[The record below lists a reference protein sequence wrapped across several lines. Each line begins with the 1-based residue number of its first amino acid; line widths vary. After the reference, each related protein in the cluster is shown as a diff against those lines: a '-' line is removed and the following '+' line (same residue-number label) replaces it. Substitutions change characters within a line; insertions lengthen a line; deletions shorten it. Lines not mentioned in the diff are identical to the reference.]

1 MLFRSLVI
9 GGPNFSGPYGVHVGH
24 AGTTGQLQGLSTGD
38 ILERNDILT
47 ALPDPSDST
56 KVDELLLAAAERRKK
71 LYSGATSRKVHTSYE
86 TALDKA
92 MRLKDLSTTVSLD
105 RGDTFADQV
114 DLAARVLSMG
124 LSRCVAVSHPKPEV
138 NVLWDSHA
146 NNDSEQSM
154 LFESFFSEMLNLV
167 DVLENTAGNEAE
179 TLADETVVVC
189 LSEMGRTPQLNGSSG
204 KDHWPYGSA
213 MMWGPGV
220 RGGQV
225 IGAFDEAQF
234 GMDVDPATGEL
245 SESGQPIGP
254 NVLGATLMLLGDV
267 DPADENLVDT
277 PVTALIED

>member
-1 MLFRSLVI
+1 MLFR
-9 GGPNFSGPYGVHVGH
+9 
-24 AGTTGQLQGLSTGD
+24 
-38 ILERNDILT
+38 
-47 ALPDPSDST
+47 
-56 KVDELLLAAAERRKK
+56 
-71 LYSGATSRKVHTSYE
+71 
-86 TALDKA
+86 
-92 MRLKDLSTTVSLD
+92 
-105 RGDTFADQV
+105 
-114 DLAARVLSMG
+114 
-124 LSRCVAVSHPKPEV
+124 SHPKPEV